1 MAKVKKEVYL
11 ILNTPIKPYSHSSTF
26 NDIHRNVK
34 QTNVSRWSIQDQN
47 GMAKISISQSCK
59 TILTN

>member
-47 GMAKISISQSCK
+47 GMAKISISQS
-59 TILTN
+59 